1 MAHRTDMW
9 DDMKGAA
16 TLLEQ
21 ARDCLRVGPLRRGMR
36 LRRLSER
43 LDELDK
49 LDLNAVNQRHLCPT
63 VGAERP
69 AEAVIARHRHPPDL
83 QRQDGAVRTTVSIVQ
98 PPDGA
103 AIGLAT

>member
-1 MAHRTDMW
+1 MW

-49 LDLNAVNQRHLCPT
+49 LGSERREPKDTYVLPW
-63 VGAERP
+63 GAERP

-83 QRQDGAVRTTVSIVQ
+83 QRQAGAVRTTVSIVQ
-98 PPDGA
+98 PP
-103 AIGLAT
+103 